1 MVFRPARYMILFS
14 VGMVIKLRL
23 NRWTLRHG
31 KCIQQLTSSKA
42 QMNRSLT
49 EVDAVVGLQAALSL
63 TIRGLQTRGLSHSRI
78 ASSIATTWYTNGGD
92 VSYPSGAQR
101 RTLEPRLHRLG
112 MKQRL
117 LRKAGP
123 VWKARPVVE
132 DQFVEGPTS
141 ALLPASSTTAS
152 RITALLFRDSM
163 KTDEASFESV
173 NSVKDAEGRAVARWS
188 RSRLAGSW
196 A

>member
-1 MVFRPARYMILFS
+1 MAFRPARYMILFS

-42 QMNRSLT
+42 QMNRSLA

-63 TIRGLQTRGLSHSRI
+63 MIRGLQTRGLSHSRI

-117 LRKAGP
+117 LRKADP
-123 VWKARPVVE
+123 VWKARLE
-132 DQFVEGPTS
+132 SRRRGPMLV
-141 ALLPASSTTAS
+141 LLPAFSTTAS
-152 RITALLFRDSM
+152 MVTALLFRDSM

-173 NSVKDAEGRAVARWS
+173 NSVKDAEGRGVAGWS